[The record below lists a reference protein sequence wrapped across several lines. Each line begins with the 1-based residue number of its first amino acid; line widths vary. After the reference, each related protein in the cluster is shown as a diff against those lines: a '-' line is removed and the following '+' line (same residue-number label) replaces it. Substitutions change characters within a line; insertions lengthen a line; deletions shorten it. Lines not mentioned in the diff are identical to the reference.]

1 MADNNESSTSTG
13 KTKSQV
19 LTSHEAVIM
28 MQALLAAEEND
39 NEEIIQD
46 ERCDDDDDRMLDAF
60 ELEENDGDTLF
71 CYDLWPANLL
81 WFYDHRNLITEDI
94 FIL

>member
-39 NEEIIQD
+39 NEEII
-46 ERCDDDDDRMLDAF
+46 
-60 ELEENDGDTLF
+60 
-71 CYDLWPANLL
+71 
-81 WFYDHRNLITEDI
+81 
-94 FIL
+94 